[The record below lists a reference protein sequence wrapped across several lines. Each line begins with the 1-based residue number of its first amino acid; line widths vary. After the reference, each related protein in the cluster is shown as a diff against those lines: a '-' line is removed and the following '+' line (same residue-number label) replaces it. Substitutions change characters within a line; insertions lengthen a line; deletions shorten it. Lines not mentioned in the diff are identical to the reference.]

1 MEQILRTHGQR
12 VEAFLRRSCPDF
24 VPGWTLGTT
33 SFRSIEELGR
43 KLPPRSS
50 NELVHIDAGAYGATN
65 GARIFRF
72 FVNIHPTR
80 DRVWG
85 TKGSFSA
92 VMRRHPR
99 ALGRGEGRQ
108 AARGASTK
116 GPLDKL
122 YSGLIGA
129 VGKLYPLV
137 RVIDSS
143 PYDRSMRRI
152 HNFMKENPS
161 FRDNPEG
168 YQEIHFPPMSAW
180 MVFTD
185 GISHS
190 VLTGQHALVTTG
202 LSRSRTAESRSSRR
216 TRCSRARRLESAA
229 VANLHFTQNLARHT
243 ECPSAALPADT
254 VAELLERYFERW
266 PGVRGYVLDD
276 QGEVRHH
283 VKVLVDGRNL
293 HDRRKLTDRINR
305 RQRSLC
311 FSGSFGRLTMAQP
324 AARRHAQRSVHRS
337 AAAAA
342 TGASSAPSCSATR

>member
-1 MEQILRTHGQR
+1 MDRYPLKSFVGAEPAEIEDAMERGEVVFFDRSPVELPNEADLQFMREGLPRELQVKNISYHPESDSIPRFEATADVKTRMEQILRTHGRR
-12 VEAFLRRSCPDF
+12 VEEFLRDSCPDF

-33 SFRSIEELGR
+33 SFRSIEEQGR
-43 KLPPRSS
+43 KLKPRSS

-85 TKGSFSA
+85 TKGTFRACMS
-92 VMRRHPR
+92 RHPE
-99 ALGRGEGRQ
+99 LWD
-108 AARGASTK
+108 AAKGGKPSVAIDK

-161 FRDNPEG
+161 FRDDPVG
-168 YQEIHFPPMSAW
+168 YQEIHFPPLSAW

-190 VLTGQHALVTTG
+190 VLTGQHALVTTI
-202 LSRSRTAESRSSRR
+202 LIP
-216 TRCSRARRLESAA
+216 L
-229 VANLHFTQNLARHT
+229 ANCRIPEISPYQVLAR
-243 ECPSAALPADT
+243 
-254 VAELLERYFERW
+254 
-266 PGVRGYVLDD
+266 
-276 QGEVRHH
+276 
-283 VKVLVDGRNL
+283 
-293 HDRRKLTDRINR
+293 
-305 RQRSLC
+305 
-311 FSGSFGRLTMAQP
+311 P
-324 AARRHAQRSVHRS
+324 AA
-337 AAAAA
+337 
-342 TGASSAPSCSATR
+342 

>member
-1 MEQILRTHGQR
+1 MDHYSLRSFVGASPGEIEDAMERSEVVFFDRCPVELPDEADLLFMREGLPRELQVKNISYHPESDSIPRFEAAPEVKNRMEQILRNHGQR

-33 SFRSIEELGR
+33 SFRSIEEQGR
-43 KLPPRSS
+43 KLKPRSS

-85 TKGSFSA
+85 TKGSFRALMS
-92 VMRRHPR
+92 RHPE
-99 ALGRGEGRQ
+99 LWD
-108 AARGASTK
+108 AAKGGKPRVGVDK
-116 GPLDKL
+116 GPFDKL

-152 HNFMKENPS
+152 HNFMKENPG
-161 FRDNPEG
+161 FRDNPDG
-168 YQEIHFPPMSAW
+168 YQEIHFPPLSAW

-190 VLTGQHALVTTG
+190 VLTGQHALVTTVLIPLANCRIPD
-202 LSRSRTAESRSSRR
+202 LSPYQ
-216 TRCSRARRLESAA
+216 
-229 VANLHFTQNLARHT
+229 VLA
-243 ECPSAALPADT
+243 
-254 VAELLERYFERW
+254 
-266 PGVRGYVLDD
+266 
-276 QGEVRHH
+276 
-283 VKVLVDGRNL
+283 
-293 HDRRKLTDRINR
+293 
-305 RQRSLC
+305 
-311 FSGSFGRLTMAQP
+311 
-324 AARRHAQRSVHRS
+324 RS
-337 AAAAA
+337 AA
-342 TGASSAPSCSATR
+342 